1 MSLLSFFRS
10 NLFLLGIHLF
20 VYPWIYPWI
29 QPLHLLHP
37 RQFQTGQPRM
47 AAKLMQ
53 ILFQIRSAAIRKN
66 PIP

>member
-1 MSLLSFFRS
+1 MSLLSFFHS

-20 VYPWIYPWI
+20 VYPWI